1 MACYINIHQNMD
13 LIVHVI
19 KSCGALWAF
28 RKIWLR
34 TIKPS
39 LYPGEIFNIAVS
51 YWYLSLK
58 NCKSFRIIKKLQI
71 IQNY

>member
-39 LYPGEIFNIAVS
+39 LYPGEIFNI
-51 YWYLSLK
+51 
-58 NCKSFRIIKKLQI
+58 NCCFLLIFIIEKLQI